1 MRPSSRHFCQILFLI
16 LAVAPPGAIAA
27 INPGGV
33 VNAASF
39 APFGLPG
46 SMIAQGSMFN
56 VFGADLA
63 PAGLHQATGFPLPS
77 TLAGVSIQV
86 ESAGVVS
93 DCYMVF
99 TTPGQLAA
107 ILPSNA
113 GIGTGVI
120 RVNFNGQVFTERIDV
135 TASSFGIFTVNQ
147 SGMGPG
153 IVQNFVSSAQ
163 TPLNGPLLAAAPGQ
177 AVIIWGVG
185 LGGVQGA
192 EGAGPLPG
200 AKPEG
205 VTVQVFI
212 EGVEAPMI
220 DFGRS
225 GEFAGV
231 DQIAVFV
238 PDGVGS
244 CASTV
249 QVVTTAGGLSTT
261 SNTVSIATS
270 AEGSACSDP
279 GGIDVSALPSADAE
293 IRIGLVL
300 LERNNVGISDPQFG
314 QSVSFNDGMD
324 GRFFKGR
331 GPAVPAGAAID
342 LSAGKPGSCRVT
354 HFAAGGGGGSA
365 PPVETLDVGQP
376 LALRGPG
383 GRSAEANVGQSGFFL
398 EFLAQGV
405 SIGGGAPSADVF
417 FAPGT
422 YTVSAPGGA
431 DVGGFEVSL
440 ELPEFL
446 EWTNP
451 DIESVSRAAGVTVNW
466 TGGAPGMEV
475 VRIGGTSF
483 ATNAAGTQVGAL
495 FECFA
500 DPGAG
505 QFTVPPHILLSLP
518 ASDLP
523 NGGLNVGSWSLG
535 QRFEAEGIDFGSVQ
549 YKSLYARSGIRY
561 Q

>member
-1 MRPSSRHFCQILFLI
+1 MRPLNRHFCQILLLA
-16 LAVAPPGAIAA
+16 LAVAPAGAVAA

-39 APFGLPG
+39 APSGLPG
-46 SMIAQGSMFN
+46 SMIARGSMFN
-56 VFGADLA
+56 VFGSEMA
-63 PAGLHQATGFPLPS
+63 PAGLSQATGFPLPV

-86 ESAGVVS
+86 EVAGVVS
-93 DCYMVF
+93 DCYMIF
-99 TTPGQLAA
+99 TTPGQIAA
-107 ILPSNA
+107 ILPSDA

-120 RVNFNGQVFTERIDV
+120 RVSFDGAVFTERIDV
-135 TASSFGIFTVNQ
+135 TASSFGIFAVNQ

-163 TPLNGPLLAAAPGQ
+163 TPLNGPLAAAAPGQ

-185 LGGVQGA
+185 LGGVPGA

-205 VTVQVFI
+205 VTVRVFI

-225 GEFAGV
+225 GQFAGV

-238 PDGVGS
+238 PSGAGS

-249 QVVTTAGGLSTT
+249 QVVTTANGLSTT

-279 GGIDVSALPSADAE
+279 GGIDVSELPSADAE

-300 LERNNVGISDPQFG
+300 LERNKIGINDPQFG
-314 QSVSFNDGMD
+314 PSVSFNDGMD
-324 GRFFKGR
+324 GRFFKGQ

-354 HFAAGGGGGSA
+354 TFSAGGGGSA
-365 PPVETLDVGQP
+365 APVETLDVGEP
-376 LALRGPG
+376 LALTGPG
-383 GRSAEANVGQSGFFL
+383 GRSAEATVGQSGFFL
-398 EFLAQGV
+398 QLLAQGV
-405 SIGGGAPSADVF
+405 SIGGAAPSADVF
-417 FAPGT
+417 FTPGT

-440 ELPEFL
+440 ELPQFI

-451 DIESVSRAAGVTVNW
+451 DIESVTRSAGASVAW

-475 VRIGGTSF
+475 VRIGGASF

-505 QFTVPPHILLSLP
+505 QFTVPPHILQALP

-535 QRFEAEGIDFGSVQ
+535 TRFAAEGIDFGSVQ